1 MKKLWL
7 GGLAVCLLSACSPSQ
22 ISKSDVQKALDASKT
37 LNQICV
43 PFQLTIDTRLKDN
56 DEITQELLGAR
67 EVRFLKR
74 RPDGKQMEALVDA
87 GIYSSA
93 ESKRIGEGEETI
105 RYYSYQLTPKGEN
118 YFIPSPH
125 GALLCVGQQK
135 VTDIRY
141 YTEPTPANGITVS
154 QVAYQADI
162 QMPSWAK
169 TLLRDTPMYEDLKQP
184 LNEKITLVKTNGGWR
199 DIRQIRRDLY

>member
-1 MKKLWL
+1 M
-7 GGLAVCLLSACSPSQ
+7 
-22 ISKSDVQKALDASKT
+22 QKALDASKT

-43 PFQLTIDTRLKDN
+43 PFQLTIDTRLKEN

-74 RPDGKQMEALVDA
+74 RPDGKHANHAAAEQMEALVDA

>member
-43 PFQLTIDTRLKDN
+43 PFQLTIDTRLKEN

-74 RPDGKQMEALVDA
+74 RPDGKHANHAAAEQMEALVDA

-105 RYYSYQLTPKGEN
+105 RYYSVSARLAVVRWPAKSDRHPLLHRAHPRQRRHRE
-118 YFIPSPH
+118 PS
-125 GALLCVGQQK
+125 G
-135 VTDIRY
+135 
-141 YTEPTPANGITVS
+141 VS
-154 QVAYQADI
+154 
-162 QMPSWAK
+162 
-169 TLLRDTPMYEDLKQP
+169 
-184 LNEKITLVKTNGGWR
+184 G
-199 DIRQIRRDLY
+199 